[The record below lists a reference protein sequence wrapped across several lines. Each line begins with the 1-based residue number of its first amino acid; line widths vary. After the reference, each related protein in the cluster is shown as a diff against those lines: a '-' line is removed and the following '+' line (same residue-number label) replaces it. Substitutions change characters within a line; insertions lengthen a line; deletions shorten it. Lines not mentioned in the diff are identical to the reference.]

1 MTAKLMFVEGSKQ
14 NPCIWS
20 ILMWCWP
27 GTILRETPW
36 RMLDSLSAALHVF
49 RLEILVPSISYLFYI
64 NYIILYI
71 SYYLHYIYIHLC
83 KSKPVNQTDQSFSVR
98 QLWRSRRGETV
109 PSEMEKVQSLGDGAQ
124 TKLKFACIK
133 RKPISTVFLLQNP
146 VKSTTFE
153 GPFIWFAPQ
162 FWCHISW
169 IMLIKSRLLTSNKS
183 SIFTFTYI
191 VYGTT
196 NLIFTK

>member
-1 MTAKLMFVEGSKQ
+1 ML
-14 NPCIWS
+14 
-20 ILMWCWP
+20 CWP

-49 RLEILVPSISYLFYI
+49 RLEILVPQFH
-64 NYIILYI
+64 NYVTLYI
-71 SYYLHYIYIHLC
+71 SYYLHYYIYLHL
-83 KSKPVNQTDQSFSVR
+83 SNLKPANQNWPIFQCQTAVEIKE
-98 QLWRSRRGETV
+98 RGD
-109 PSEMEKVQSLGDGAQ
+109 SAKWNKKKVQSLGDGAQ

-169 IMLIKSRLLTSNKS
+169 IMLIKSRLLTLNKS
-183 SIFTFTYI
+183 SKFTFT
-191 VYGTT
+191 
-196 NLIFTK
+196 FT

>member
-1 MTAKLMFVEGSKQ
+1 ML
-14 NPCIWS
+14 
-20 ILMWCWP
+20 CWP

-49 RLEILVPSISYLFYI
+49 RLEILVPQFHNYVIS
-64 NYIILYI
+64 YI
-71 SYYLHYIYIHLC
+71 SYYLHFYIYLHL
-83 KSKPVNQTDQSFSVR
+83 SNLKPANQTDQSFSVR

-109 PSEMEKVQSLGDGAQ
+109 PSEMEKVQSLRDRTQ
-124 TKLKFACIK
+124 TKLKFACRK
-133 RKPISTVFLLQNP
+133 RKPISTVFLLQYP

-183 SIFTFTYI
+183 SKLTFTYI

-196 NLIFTK
+196 ILIFTK